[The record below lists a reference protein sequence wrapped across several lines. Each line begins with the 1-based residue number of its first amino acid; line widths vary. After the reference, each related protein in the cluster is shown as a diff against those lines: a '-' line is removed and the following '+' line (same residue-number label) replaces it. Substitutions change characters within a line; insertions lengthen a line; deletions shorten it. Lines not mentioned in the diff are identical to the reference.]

1 MFKHYIAVTLPLF
14 LSILVVFLVPIM
26 EAATLIHFA
35 PEFLIY
41 IGLAVPILT
50 LLTLGTRLYAQLDA
64 NAADAH
70 SPEQLGDAM
79 QRSLVVTIVLL
90 AVSTAWVFVA
100 IDWTGKPS
108 EWPWLICS
116 LLVGGAFQTP
126 RYFTQSISAR
136 GAHGMPTLLAS
147 LVMVAISAI
156 ICLCV
161 WLAGPPARSAVAIV
175 MIGSALAAIAGAVL
189 TMRLFARAID
199 WRRALSLR
207 MPHFRADILRT
218 HAFSMVEVFFYNLMC
233 FAFFTA
239 LSKQSAS
246 EATTFQ
252 FISTLAL
259 VALSWRITYTILFQT
274 AMSEPRPNT
283 TRLWSFAAPMLANS
297 FAGIALAGAA
307 AIFLWPEGSYALSIL
322 TVALINLFGTF
333 NMLALAGL
341 RAVGRMGRMGAI
353 SAAVNSLSVVAFL
366 LLGERLGVAGIFC
379 VFVADEIVRAVCST
393 SVLHSERTRQPAL
406 AV

>member
-1 MFKHYIAVTLPLF
+1 
-14 LSILVVFLVPIM
+14 
-26 EAATLIHFA
+26 
-35 PEFLIY
+35 
-41 IGLAVPILT
+41 
-50 LLTLGTRLYAQLDA
+50 
-64 NAADAH
+64 
-70 SPEQLGDAM
+70 
-79 QRSLVVTIVLL
+79 
-90 AVSTAWVFVA
+90 VA

-175 MIGSALAAIAGAVL
+175 MIGSALAAIAGAAL

-199 WRRALSLR
+199 WRARSACACRTSGPISCVRTPSRWSRYSSQSDVLR
-207 MPHFRADILRT
+207 LLHRI
-218 HAFSMVEVFFYNLMC
+218 VETKC
-233 FAFFTA
+233 KR
-239 LSKQSAS
+239 SDD
-246 EATTFQ
+246 FQ

-353 SAAVNSLSVVAFL
+353 SAAVNSC
-366 LLGERLGVAGIFC
+366 RW
-379 VFVADEIVRAVCST
+379 
-393 SVLHSERTRQPAL
+393 
-406 AV
+406 